1 MQEELSNNVEK
12 SSLNS
17 NEILE
22 QLLKPEVQDSLN
34 VLIENLPKLAEM
46 SSLLTS
52 VYEFSSIIAKDETL
66 KNDTVSAV
74 TELATPVV
82 NKVKSVAQ
90 TSIEARDVADKSTET
105 IGVFGLLK
113 ILKDPQVQSVLRF
126 VNAFLEVSA
135 EKKVIK

>member
-135 EKKVIK
+135 EKKGIK